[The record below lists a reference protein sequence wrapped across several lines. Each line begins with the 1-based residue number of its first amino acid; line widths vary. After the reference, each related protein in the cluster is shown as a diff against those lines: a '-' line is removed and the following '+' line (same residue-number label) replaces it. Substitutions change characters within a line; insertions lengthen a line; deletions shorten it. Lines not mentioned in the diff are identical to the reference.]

1 MSNQSFLAGP
11 GALDGVRAGDTVT
24 LEGPEGHHAVAVKR
38 VKTGEAI
45 DLVDGLGRRAVC
57 TVTATA
63 KAGLDARVD
72 ELHTDPEPAVSTIL
86 VQALAKGDRDLQAVE
101 SAVELGIDRVVP
113 WQAERCVVRWQGDR
127 AAKGQAKW
135 ESTVRA
141 AVKQSRRSRVP
152 AVEPVL
158 TTAQLAQRCAAGA
171 ATDDGGSAAA
181 ERLAIVLHEQA
192 ERPLGAIVADWM
204 ARRAGYEGPEAPA
217 PGEVLPGEILLVVGP
232 EGGISDA
239 EVERLTSAGAV
250 AARLGSHDLRAS
262 TAGPAALV
270 LVRHQAGLL
279 D

>member
-11 GALDGVRAGDTVT
+11 GVLDGVRAGDTLT
-24 LEGPEGHHAVAVKR
+24 LDGPEGHHAVAVKR
-38 VKTGEAI
+38 VRAGEAI

-57 TVTATA
+57 TVTSTA

-72 ELHTDPEPAVSTIL
+72 ELHTDPVPAVSTVL

-135 ESTVRA
+135 DSTVRA
-141 AVKQSRRSRVP
+141 AVKQSRRSRLP

-158 TTAQLAQRCAAGA
+158 TTAQLAGRCAAGGNA
-171 ATDDGGSAAA
+171 SA

-204 ARRAGYEGPEAPA
+204 SERGRHEAPEAPA
-217 PGEVLPGEILLVVGP
+217 PAEVLPGEILLVVGP

-250 AARLGSHDLRAS
+250 AARLGSHVLRAS

-270 LVRHQAGLL
+270 LVRHLAGLL

>member
-11 GALDGVRAGDTVT
+11 GALDGVRAGDTLT
-24 LEGPEGHHAVAVKR
+24 LDGPEGHHAVAVKR
-38 VKTGEAI
+38 VRAGEAI
-45 DLVDGLGRRAVC
+45 DLVDGRGRRAVC

-72 ELHTDPEPAVSTIL
+72 ELHTDPAPAVSTVL
-86 VQALAKGDRDLQAVE
+86 VQALAKGDRDLLAVE

-141 AVKQSRRSRVP
+141 ALKQSRRSRLP

-158 TTAQLAQRCAAGA
+158 TTAQLAARCATG
-171 ATDDGGSAAA
+171 GGSAAA

-192 ERPLGAIVADWM
+192 QRPLGAVVAEWM
-204 ARRAGYEGPEAPA
+204 AARARYEAPEAPA
-217 PGEVLPGEILLVVGP
+217 PAEALPGEILLIVGP
-232 EGGISDA
+232 EGGISDT
-239 EVERLTSAGAV
+239 EVERLAAAGAV
-250 AARLGSHDLRAS
+250 PARLGSHVLRAS

-270 LVRHQAGLL
+270 LVRHLAGLL

>member
-11 GALDGVRAGDTVT
+11 GALDGVRVGNT
-24 LEGPEGHHAVAVKR
+24 LTLDGPEGHHAVAVKR
-38 VKTGEAI
+38 VRAGEAI

-72 ELHTDPEPAVSTIL
+72 ELHTDPEPAVSTVL

-113 WQAERCVVRWQGDR
+113 WQSERCVVRWQGDR

-141 AVKQSRRSRVP
+141 ALKQSRRSRLP

-158 TTAQLAQRCAAGA
+158 TTAQLAGRCAA
-171 ATDDGGSAAA
+171 DGGNAAA
-181 ERLAIVLHEQA
+181 ERLAIVLHEKA
-192 ERPLGAIVADWM
+192 ERPLGAVVADWM
-204 ARRAGYEGPEAPA
+204 AERARYESPEAPA
-217 PGEVLPGEILLVVGP
+217 PAEVLRGEILLVVGP

-239 EVERLTSAGAV
+239 EVERLTGAGAV
-250 AARLGSHDLRAS
+250 AARLGSHVLRAS

-270 LVRHQAGLL
+270 LVRHLAGLL